1 MLTIEIKLIPTAV
14 LKANFKEKF
23 CLNKIIVSKI
33 ILVIIPLIIAN
44 TIIAKTG
51 KGILVN

>member
-1 MLTIEIKLIPTAV
+1 M
-14 LKANFKEKF
+14 
-23 CLNKIIVSKI
+23 VSKI
-33 ILVIIPLIIAN
+33 ILVIIPLIIAR